1 MHFSY
6 KLRSSANR
14 HEWIEADGF
23 LIENYHIIPGFYLQY
38 DFPEG
43 TPDLSGRAYYY
54 TGPLPHEYG
63 VPLPGSRREAS
74 RFDGIGFFPMRAF
87 AYPTK

>member
-1 MHFSY
+1 M
-6 KLRSSANR
+6 
-14 HEWIEADGF
+14 IV
-23 LIENYHIIPGFYLQY
+23 
-38 DFPEG
+38 PEG

-63 VPLPGSRREAS
+63 VPLPDSRRKAS